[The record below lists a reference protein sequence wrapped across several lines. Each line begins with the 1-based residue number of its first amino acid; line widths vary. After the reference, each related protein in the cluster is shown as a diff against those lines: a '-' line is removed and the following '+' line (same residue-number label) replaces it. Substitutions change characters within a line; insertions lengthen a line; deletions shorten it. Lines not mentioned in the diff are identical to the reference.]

1 MELWAEFDS
10 LLGFKGNNAPI
21 TKIYTIMTKKNKA
34 VKAQV
39 ENVNAVENTTAE
51 ATPQVV
57 PQAEVENSELETKA
71 EKAKAEAARLMEQ
84 AKKAAQEAKAAAK
97 EAREAAKKAKAFTS
111 RPVRKNTFE
120 VRVCQKMA
128 DVTLGGEYVD
138 KSDVHYCAEKIA
150 IDCLTE
156 LRAEGNNDEDKS
168 KVYLINK
175 VSKETDE
182 NGEPKESILISKL
195 YLDLETNQIII
206 D

>member
-1 MELWAEFDS
+1 
-10 LLGFKGNNAPI
+10 
-21 TKIYTIMTKKNKA
+21 MTKKNNA

-51 ATPQVV
+51 ATPQVA
-57 PQAEVENSELETKA
+57 PQAEVENSELESKA
-71 EKAKAEAARLMEQ
+71 EK
-84 AKKAAQEAKAAAK
+84 AKAAAK
-97 EAREAAKKAKAFTS
+97 EAREAMKKAKAFTS

>member
-1 MELWAEFDS
+1 MLQFESAV
-10 LLGFKGNNAPI
+10 GFKGNNAPI
-21 TKIYTIMTKKNKA
+21 TKIYTIMTKKNNA

-39 ENVNAVENTTAE
+39 ENVNTVENTTAE
-51 ATPQVV
+51 ATPQVA
-57 PQAEVENSELETKA
+57 PQAEVENSELESKA

-111 RPVRKNTFE
+111 RPVRKSTFE

-150 IDCLTE
+150 INCLTE

>member
-1 MELWAEFDS
+1 
-10 LLGFKGNNAPI
+10 
-21 TKIYTIMTKKNKA
+21 MTKKNNA

-51 ATPQVV
+51 ATPQVA

-138 KSDVHYCAEKIA
+138 NSDVH
-150 IDCLTE
+150 
-156 LRAEGNNDEDKS
+156 
-168 KVYLINK
+168 
-175 VSKETDE
+175 
-182 NGEPKESILISKL
+182 ILISKL

>member
-1 MELWAEFDS
+1 
-10 LLGFKGNNAPI
+10 
-21 TKIYTIMTKKNKA
+21 MTKKNNA

-51 ATPQVV
+51 ATPQVA

-97 EAREAAKKAKAFTS
+97 EAREAMKKAKAFTS

-128 DVTLGGEYVD
+128 DVTLGREYVD

>member
-1 MELWAEFDS
+1 MLQFESAV
-10 LLGFKGNNAPI
+10 GFKGNNAPI
-21 TKIYTIMTKKNKA
+21 TKIYTIMTKKNNA

-39 ENVNAVENTTAE
+39 ENVNTVENTTAE
-51 ATPQVV
+51 ATPQVA
-57 PQAEVENSELETKA
+57 PQAEVENSELESKA
-71 EKAKAEAARLMEQ
+71 EKAKADAARLMEQ

-111 RPVRKNTFE
+111 RPIRKSTFE
-120 VRVCQKMA
+120 ERVCQKMA

-150 IDCLTE
+150 INCLTE

>member
-1 MELWAEFDS
+1 MLQFESAV
-10 LLGFKGNNAPI
+10 GFKGNNAPI
-21 TKIYTIMTKKNKA
+21 TKIYTIMTKKNNA
-34 VKAQV
+34 VKAQA
-39 ENVNAVENTTAE
+39 ENVNTVENTTAE
-51 ATPQVV
+51 ATPQVA
-57 PQAEVENSELETKA
+57 PQAEVENSELESKA
-71 EKAKAEAARLMEQ
+71 EKAKADAARLMEQ

-111 RPVRKNTFE
+111 RPIRKSTFE

-150 IDCLTE
+150 INCLTE

-168 KVYLINK
+168 KVYLIKK

>member
-1 MELWAEFDS
+1 MLQFESAV
-10 LLGFKGNNAPI
+10 GFKGNNAPI
-21 TKIYTIMTKKNKA
+21 TKIYTIMTKKNNA

-39 ENVNAVENTTAE
+39 ENVNTVENTTAE
-51 ATPQVV
+51 ATPQVA
-57 PQAEVENSELETKA
+57 PQAEVENSELESKA
-71 EKAKAEAARLMEQ
+71 EKAKADAARLMEQ

-111 RPVRKNTFE
+111 RPIRKSTFE

-150 IDCLTE
+150 INCLIE

-168 KVYLINK
+168 KVYLISK

>member
-1 MELWAEFDS
+1 
-10 LLGFKGNNAPI
+10 
-21 TKIYTIMTKKNKA
+21 MTKKNNA

-51 ATPQVV
+51 ATPQVA

-111 RPVRKNTFE
+111 RPVRKSTFE

-150 IDCLTE
+150 IGCLTE
-156 LRAEGNNDEDKS
+156 LRAEGSDDDKQ
-168 KVYLINK
+168 KVYLIDK
-175 VSKETDE
+175 VTKERDE
-182 NGEPKESILISKL
+182 DGNPKERTRVAEL

>member
-1 MELWAEFDS
+1 
-10 LLGFKGNNAPI
+10 
-21 TKIYTIMTKKNKA
+21 MTKKNNA

-51 ATPQVV
+51 ATPQVA
-57 PQAEVENSELETKA
+57 PQAEVENSEVESKA

-97 EAREAAKKAKAFTS
+97 EAREAMKKAKAFTS

-120 VRVCQKMA
+120 VRVCQKIA

>member
-1 MELWAEFDS
+1 MLQFESAV
-10 LLGFKGNNAPI
+10 GFKGNNAPI
-21 TKIYTIMTKKNKA
+21 TKIYTIMTKKNNA

-39 ENVNAVENTTAE
+39 ENVNTVENTTAE
-51 ATPQVV
+51 ATPQVA
-57 PQAEVENSELETKA
+57 PQAEVENSELESKA
-71 EKAKAEAARLMEQ
+71 EKAKADAARLMEQ

-111 RPVRKNTFE
+111 RPIRKSTFE

-150 IDCLTE
+150 INCLTE

-168 KVYLINK
+168 KVYLISK

>member
-1 MELWAEFDS
+1 MLQFESAV
-10 LLGFKGNNAPI
+10 GFKGNNAPI
-21 TKIYTIMTKKNKA
+21 TKIYTIMTKKNNA

-51 ATPQVV
+51 ATPQVA
-57 PQAEVENSELETKA
+57 PQAEVENSELESKA
-71 EKAKAEAARLMEQ
+71 EKAKADAARLMEQ

-111 RPVRKNTFE
+111 RPIRKSTFE

-150 IDCLTE
+150 INCLTE

>member
-1 MELWAEFDS
+1 MLQFESAV
-10 LLGFKGNNAPI
+10 GFKGNNAPI
-21 TKIYTIMTKKNKA
+21 TKIYTIMTKKNNA

-51 ATPQVV
+51 VAPQVA
-57 PQAEVENSELETKA
+57 PQAQVENSELETKA
-71 EKAKAEAARLMEQ
+71 EKAKAEAERLMEQ

-111 RPVRKNTFE
+111 RPVRKSTFE

-128 DVTLGGEYVD
+128 DITLGGEYVD

-150 IDCLTE
+150 INCLTE
-156 LRAEGNNDEDKS
+156 LRAEGDNDEDKS

>member
-1 MELWAEFDS
+1 MLQFESAV
-10 LLGFKGNNAPI
+10 GFKGNNAPI
-21 TKIYTIMTKKNKA
+21 TKIYTIMTKKNNA

-39 ENVNAVENTTAE
+39 ENVNTVENTTAE
-51 ATPQVV
+51 ATPQVA
-57 PQAEVENSELETKA
+57 PQAEVENSELESKA
-71 EKAKAEAARLMEQ
+71 EKAKADAARLMEQ

-111 RPVRKNTFE
+111 RPIRKSTFE

-150 IDCLTE
+150 INCLTE

>member
-1 MELWAEFDS
+1 MLQFESAV
-10 LLGFKGNNAPI
+10 GFKGNNAPI
-21 TKIYTIMTKKNKA
+21 TKIYTIMTKKNNA

-51 ATPQVV
+51 ATPQVA

-111 RPVRKNTFE
+111 RPVRKSTFE

-128 DVTLGGEYVD
+128 DITLGGEYVD

-150 IDCLTE
+150 INCLTE

>member
-1 MELWAEFDS
+1 
-10 LLGFKGNNAPI
+10 
-21 TKIYTIMTKKNKA
+21 MTKKDNA

-51 ATPQVV
+51 ATPQVA
-57 PQAEVENSELETKA
+57 PQAEVENSELESKA

-120 VRVCQKMA
+120 VRVCQKKA
-128 DVTLGGEYVD
+128 DVALGGEYVD

-168 KVYLINK
+168 KVYLISK

-182 NGEPKESILISKL
+182 NGEPKESILVSKL
-195 YLDLETNQIII
+195 YLDLETNQIVI

>member
-1 MELWAEFDS
+1 MLQFESAV
-10 LLGFKGNNAPI
+10 GFKGNNAPI
-21 TKIYTIMTKKNKA
+21 TKIYTIMTKKNNA

-51 ATPQVV
+51 ATPQVA

-111 RPVRKNTFE
+111 RPVRKCTFE

-150 IDCLTE
+150 INCLTE

>member
-1 MELWAEFDS
+1 MLQFESAV
-10 LLGFKGNNAPI
+10 GFKGNNAPI
-21 TKIYTIMTKKNKA
+21 TKIYTIMTKKNNA

-39 ENVNAVENTTAE
+39 ENVNTVENTTAK
-51 ATPQVV
+51 ATPQVA
-57 PQAEVENSELETKA
+57 PQAEVENSELESKA
-71 EKAKAEAARLMEQ
+71 EKAKADAARLMEQ

-111 RPVRKNTFE
+111 RPIRKSTFE

-150 IDCLTE
+150 INCLIE

>member
-1 MELWAEFDS
+1 
-10 LLGFKGNNAPI
+10 
-21 TKIYTIMTKKNKA
+21 MTKKNNA

-51 ATPQVV
+51 VTPQVA
-57 PQAEVENSELETKA
+57 PKAEVKSSELETKA

-97 EAREAAKKAKAFTS
+97 EAKEAAKKAKAFTS
-111 RPVRKNTFE
+111 RPVRKSTFD

-128 DVTLGGEYVD
+128 DVTLGGEYVG

-150 IDCLTE
+150 INCLTE

-195 YLDLETNQIII
+195 YLDLDTNQIII

>member
-1 MELWAEFDS
+1 
-10 LLGFKGNNAPI
+10 
-21 TKIYTIMTKKNKA
+21 MTKKNNA

-51 ATPQVV
+51 ATPQVA
-57 PQAEVENSELETKA
+57 PQAEVENSELESKA

-120 VRVCQKMA
+120 VRVCQYRT
-128 DVTLGGEYVD
+128 DVQFGGEFIKD
-138 KSDVHYCAEKIA
+138 SDVHYCAEKVA
-150 IDCLTE
+150 IDALTQI
-156 LRAEGNNDEDKS
+156 RAEGNNDEDKS

>member
-1 MELWAEFDS
+1 MLQFESAV
-10 LLGFKGNNAPI
+10 GFKGNNAPI
-21 TKIYTIMTKKNKA
+21 TKIYTIMTKKNNA

-51 ATPQVV
+51 ATPQVA

-111 RPVRKNTFE
+111 RPVRKSTFE

-128 DVTLGGEYVD
+128 DITLGGEYMD

-150 IDCLTE
+150 INCLTE

>member
-1 MELWAEFDS
+1 
-10 LLGFKGNNAPI
+10 
-21 TKIYTIMTKKNKA
+21 MTKKNNA

-39 ENVNAVENTTAE
+39 ENANAVENTTAE
-51 ATPQVV
+51 ATPQVA
-57 PQAEVENSELETKA
+57 PQAQVENSELESKA

-120 VRVCQKMA
+120 VRVCQKMV
-128 DVTLGGEYVD
+128 DFTFLGGEYVD

-156 LRAEGNNDEDKS
+156 LRAEGNDEDKS

-182 NGEPKESILISKL
+182 NGEPYESILISKL

>member
-1 MELWAEFDS
+1 
-10 LLGFKGNNAPI
+10 
-21 TKIYTIMTKKNKA
+21 MTKKNNA

-39 ENVNAVENTTAE
+39 ENVNAVENTTTK
-51 ATPQVV
+51 ATSQVAPQV
-57 PQAEVENSELETKA
+57 EVENSKLETKA

-84 AKKAAQEAKAAAK
+84 AKKAIQEAKAAAK

-111 RPVRKNTFE
+111 RPIRKNTFE
-120 VRVCQKMA
+120 VRVCQNMA
-128 DVTLGGEYVD
+128 DVALGGEHVD

-156 LRAEGNNDEDKS
+156 LRAEGNDEDKS

-182 NGEPKESILISKL
+182 NGEPKESILVSKL

>member
-1 MELWAEFDS
+1 MLQFESAV
-10 LLGFKGNNAPI
+10 GFKGNNAPI
-21 TKIYTIMTKKNKA
+21 TKIYTIMSKKNNA

-39 ENVNAVENTTAE
+39 ENVNTVENTTAE
-51 ATPQVV
+51 ATPQVA
-57 PQAEVENSELETKA
+57 PQAEVENSELESKA
-71 EKAKAEAARLMEQ
+71 EKAKADAARLMEQ

-111 RPVRKNTFE
+111 RPIRKSTFE

-150 IDCLTE
+150 INCLTE

>member
-1 MELWAEFDS
+1 
-10 LLGFKGNNAPI
+10 
-21 TKIYTIMTKKNKA
+21 MTKKNNA

-51 ATPQVV
+51 ATPQVA
-57 PQAEVENSELETKA
+57 PHAEVENSELESKA

>member
-1 MELWAEFDS
+1 MTHFSQQDNFSVAARV
-10 LLGFKGNNAPI
+10 LGALFYYAPESGNN
-21 TKIYTIMTKKNKA
+21 A

-51 ATPQVV
+51 ATPQVA

-97 EAREAAKKAKAFTS
+97 EAREAMKKAKAFTS

-182 NGEPKESILISKL
+182 NGEPKESIIISKL

>member
-1 MELWAEFDS
+1 MLQFESAV
-10 LLGFKGNNAPI
+10 GFKGNNAPI
-21 TKIYTIMTKKNKA
+21 TKIYTIMIKKNNA

-51 ATPQVV
+51 ATPQVA

-97 EAREAAKKAKAFTS
+97 EAREAVKKAKALTS

-150 IDCLTE
+150 INCLTD

-182 NGEPKESILISKL
+182 NGKPKESILISKL

>member
-1 MELWAEFDS
+1 
-10 LLGFKGNNAPI
+10 
-21 TKIYTIMTKKNKA
+21 MTKKNNA
-34 VKAQV
+34 VEAQV

-51 ATPQVV
+51 NTT
-57 PQAEVENSELETKA
+57 PQAEVENSELESKA

-111 RPVRKNTFE
+111 RPIRKNTFE
-120 VRVCQKMA
+120 VRVCQKMT
-128 DVTLGGEYVD
+128 DFTFGGEYVD

-156 LRAEGNNDEDKS
+156 LRAEGNSDEDKS

-182 NGEPKESILISKL
+182 NGEPYESTLISKL

>member
-1 MELWAEFDS
+1 MLQFESAV
-10 LLGFKGNNAPI
+10 GFKGNNAPI
-21 TKIYTIMTKKNKA
+21 TKIYTIMTKKNNA

-39 ENVNAVENTTAE
+39 ENVNTVENTTAE
-51 ATPQVV
+51 ATPQVA
-57 PQAEVENSELETKA
+57 PQAEVENSELESKA

-111 RPVRKNTFE
+111 RPIRKSTFE

-150 IDCLTE
+150 INCLTE

>member
-1 MELWAEFDS
+1 MLQFESAV
-10 LLGFKGNNAPI
+10 GFKGNNAPI
-21 TKIYTIMTKKNKA
+21 TKIYTIMTKKNNA

-39 ENVNAVENTTAE
+39 ENVNAVENTTAK
-51 ATPQVV
+51 ATPQVA

-111 RPVRKNTFE
+111 RPVRKSTFE

-128 DVTLGGEYVD
+128 DITLGGEYVD

-150 IDCLTE
+150 INCLTE

>member
-1 MELWAEFDS
+1 MLQFESAV
-10 LLGFKGNNAPI
+10 GFKGNNAPI
-21 TKIYTIMTKKNKA
+21 TKIYTIMTKKNNA

-51 ATPQVV
+51 ATPQVA
-57 PQAEVENSELETKA
+57 PQAEVENSELESKA
-71 EKAKAEAARLMEQ
+71 EKAKADAARLMEQ

-111 RPVRKNTFE
+111 RPIRKSTFE

-150 IDCLTE
+150 INCLIE

>member
-1 MELWAEFDS
+1 MLQFESAV
-10 LLGFKGNNAPI
+10 GFKGNNAPI
-21 TKIYTIMTKKNKA
+21 TKIYTIMTKKNNA

-39 ENVNAVENTTAE
+39 ENVNTVENTTAE
-51 ATPQVV
+51 ATPQVA
-57 PQAEVENSELETKA
+57 PQAEVENSELESKA
-71 EKAKAEAARLMEQ
+71 EKAKADAARLMEQ

-111 RPVRKNTFE
+111 RPIRKSTFE

-150 IDCLTE
+150 INCLIE

>member
-1 MELWAEFDS
+1 MLQFESAV
-10 LLGFKGNNAPI
+10 GFKGNNAPI

-51 ATPQVV
+51 ATPQVA

>member
-1 MELWAEFDS
+1 MLQFESAV
-10 LLGFKGNNAPI
+10 GFKGNNAPI
-21 TKIYTIMTKKNKA
+21 TKIYTIMTKKNNA

-51 ATPQVV
+51 VAPQVA
-57 PQAEVENSELETKA
+57 PQAKVENSELESKA

-128 DVTLGGEYVD
+128 DITLGGEYVD

>member
-1 MELWAEFDS
+1 MLQFESAV
-10 LLGFKGNNAPI
+10 GFKGNNAPI
-21 TKIYTIMTKKNKA
+21 TKIYTIMTKKNNA
-34 VKAQV
+34 VKVQV

-51 ATPQVV
+51 ATPQVA

-111 RPVRKNTFE
+111 RPIRKSTFE

-150 IDCLTE
+150 INCLTE

>member
-1 MELWAEFDS
+1 MLQFESAV
-10 LLGFKGNNAPI
+10 GFKGNNAPI
-21 TKIYTIMTKKNKA
+21 TKIYTIMTKKNNA

-51 ATPQVV
+51 VAPQVA
-57 PQAEVENSELETKA
+57 PQAEVENSELESKA

-111 RPVRKNTFE
+111 RPIRKSTFE

-150 IDCLTE
+150 INCLTE